1 MRNFGLIGYPLKHSF
16 SKSYFEK
23 KFNNLNIKD
32 SSYTNFE
39 IKNIED
45 FKDIISNNSS
55 IIGLNVTI
63 PYKESVMKLLDEIDE
78 EAAEIG
84 SVNVIKFQNK
94 MLKGFNT
101 DYLGFQKS
109 LIEWLPDL
117 NFSALVLGSGGSSC
131 LLYTSPSPRDRTRSR
146 MPSSA

>member
-45 FKDIISNNSS
+45 FKDIISNNSFVLIFKSPS
-55 IIGLNVTI
+55 I
-63 PYKESVMKLLDEIDE
+63 SKL
-78 EAAEIG
+78 
-84 SVNVIKFQNK
+84 
-94 MLKGFNT
+94 
-101 DYLGFQKS
+101 
-109 LIEWLPDL
+109 
-117 NFSALVLGSGGSSC
+117 SSC
-131 LLYTSPSPRDRTRSR
+131 VTPI
-146 MPSSA
+146 SSK

>member
-94 MLKGFNT
+94 KLKGFNT

-117 NFSALVLGSGGSSC
+117 NFSALVLGSGGSSNAVC
-131 LLYTSPSPRDRTRSR
+131 YSLKKKKFPIK
-146 MPSSA
+146 

>member
-55 IIGLNVTI
+55 I
-63 PYKESVMKLLDEIDE
+63 
-78 EAAEIG
+78 
-84 SVNVIKFQNK
+84 
-94 MLKGFNT
+94 
-101 DYLGFQKS
+101 
-109 LIEWLPDL
+109 
-117 NFSALVLGSGGSSC
+117 SS
-131 LLYTSPSPRDRTRSR
+131 PKN
-146 MPSSA
+146 